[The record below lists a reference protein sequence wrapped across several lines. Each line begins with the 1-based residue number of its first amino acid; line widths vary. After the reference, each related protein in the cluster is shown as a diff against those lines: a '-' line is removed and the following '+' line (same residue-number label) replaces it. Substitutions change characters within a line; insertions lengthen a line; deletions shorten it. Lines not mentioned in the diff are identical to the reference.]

1 MWQQVERILTE
12 AAQRSVES
20 VAAFVP
26 GVLALMMILL
36 LAILLGALVRI
47 LVLRALRGLE
57 FDRVIPHWGMGAF
70 GDWSSRRASRRSSPV
85 WRSGPFFL

>member
-20 VAAFVP
+20 VAAFLP

-36 LAILLGALVRI
+36 VALLLSAFVRV
-47 LVLRALRGLE
+47 LVLRTLRGLE
-57 FDRVIPHWGMGAF
+57 IALDISVQWTPDQPYVTEH
-70 GDWSSRRASRRSSPV
+70 P
-85 WRSGPFFL
+85 

>member
-20 VAAFVP
+20 VAAFLP

-36 LAILLGALVRI
+36 VALLLSAFVRVLVHRT
-47 LVLRALRGLE
+47 
-57 FDRVIPHWGMGAF
+57 
-70 GDWSSRRASRRSSPV
+70 
-85 WRSGPFFL
+85 